1 MPLNPRWT
9 RTLLLAGLFVILAVP
24 AQAEPTPGA
33 NTLSPYFFIEG
44 DPTIDRLPLAKT
56 DVKVE
61 VAGVIANVKVTQT
74 YKNQGSRPIH
84 AEYVFPGSTRAAV
97 HGMRM
102 TIGERV
108 IVAKIKEREAA
119 SKEFAKAK
127 AAGKSASLLEQDRPN
142 VFRMKVANILP
153 GDIIEVEL

>member
-9 RTLLLAGLFVILAVP
+9 RTLRLAALLVILAVP
-24 AQAEPTPGA
+24 AQAEPTTNA
-33 NTLSPYFFIEG
+33 ETLSPYFFVEG

-84 AEYVFPGSTRAAV
+84 AEYVFPRSTRRSCARDA
-97 HGMRM
+97 HEDR
-102 TIGERV
+102 R
-108 IVAKIKEREAA
+108 ARDRRE
-119 SKEFAKAK
+119 
-127 AAGKSASLLEQDRPN
+127 D
-142 VFRMKVANILP
+142 
-153 GDIIEVEL
+153 